1 MRNEATVVG
10 AAPNVDLRGKRD
22 TEDAID
28 RWRHRIYEVTC
39 LSCEHSERIHVEP
52 GEDRFVDHDEQN
64 AAHVVE
70 YVEVDDAT

>member
-22 TEDAID
+22 VEDAAD
-28 RWRHRIYEVTC
+28 RNRRRIFEVTC
-39 LSCEHSERIHVEP
+39 LSCDHNERIHVEP

-70 YVEVDDAT
+70 YHEVGR

>member
-22 TEDAID
+22 VEDAAD
-28 RWRHRIYEVTC
+28 RNRRRIFEVTC
-39 LSCEHSERIHVEP
+39 LSCDHSERVFVDA
-52 GEDRFVDHDEQN
+52 GDDRTVDHDRQN

-70 YVEVDDAT
+70 YHEVSR